1 MPKTEIEENAAVV
14 SAIVDAFSLAIIE
27 VCQTLEHQRS
37 LPVTPSSFADEMK
50 LRAVNLPND
59 PSSKI
64 QKNILTN
71 IANGL
76 AGAPLAPFHVP

>member
-1 MPKTEIEENAAVV
+1 MPKIEEDNAVL

-37 LPVTPSSFADEMK
+37 LPVAPTSFAGEMK

-64 QKNILTN
+64 QKSILTN

-76 AGAPLAPFHVP
+76 VGEPLAPFHVP

>member
-1 MPKTEIEENAAVV
+1 MPKIEEDNAVL
-14 SAIVDAFSLAIIE
+14 SAIVDGFSLAIIE

-37 LPVTPSSFADEMK
+37 LPVAPTSFADEMK

-64 QKNILTN
+64 QKSILTN

-76 AGAPLAPFHVP
+76 EGKPLAPFHVP